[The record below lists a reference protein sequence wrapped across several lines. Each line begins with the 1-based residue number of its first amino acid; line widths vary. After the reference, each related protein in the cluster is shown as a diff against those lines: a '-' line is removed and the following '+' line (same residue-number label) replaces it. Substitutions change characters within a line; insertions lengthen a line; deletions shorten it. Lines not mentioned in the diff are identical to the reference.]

1 MFYRKWKI
9 KNIILDMRSATLL
22 EAFLI
27 KQGVLFFAHRQCF
40 RRAQRHARAIAR
52 LMPKPVFH
60 NFSYSKGLRD
70 SEHPHTPPHPPPTPD
85 HPAPL
90 TFDTLAFPWSMFT
103 SGIISVF
110 YIILFPTG
118 FSNIHLQHYKTIW
131 D

>member
-1 MFYRKWKI
+1 
-9 KNIILDMRSATLL
+9 MRSATLL

-70 SEHPHTPPHPPPTPD
+70 SEHPHTPPTPD

-118 FSNIHLQHYKTIW
+118 FSNIHLQHYKTI
-131 D
+131 

>member
-27 KQGVLFFAHRQCF
+27 KQSVLFFAHRQCF

-52 LMPKPVFH
+52 LICRSLFFTTFLTV
-60 NFSYSKGLRD
+60 RD
-70 SEHPHTPPHPPPTPD
+70 SGTQSTHPPPPPTPD